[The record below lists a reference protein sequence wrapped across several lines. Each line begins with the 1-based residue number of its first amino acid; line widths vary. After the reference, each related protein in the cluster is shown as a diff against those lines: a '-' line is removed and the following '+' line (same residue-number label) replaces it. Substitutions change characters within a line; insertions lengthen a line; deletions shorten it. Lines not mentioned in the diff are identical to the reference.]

1 MRFPKEKV
9 LITKEVNDSL
19 NRGDFFS
26 IFKMKNRIIDNFEV
40 LEPEVFSR
48 LLASTFIIGNFD
60 EAVIIGLELRTRGIE
75 TYDTLYYLLLSL
87 IANNDIYQALSIINR
102 SKLLNRQEIKEFHQE
117 DGANYSNLLA
127 YADHEPEFTLLLL
140 IVNYIKGLA
149 NELNNQLEK
158 DLDYSLFRFFDL
170 INLVYELGYPLK
182 IMQELSSIMK
192 IIFNLSI

>member
-1 MRFPKEKV
+1 M
-9 LITKEVNDSL
+9 
-19 NRGDFFS
+19 
-26 IFKMKNRIIDNFEV
+26 
-40 LEPEVFSR
+40 
-48 LLASTFIIGNFD
+48 
-60 EAVIIGLELRTRGIE
+60 IIGLELRTRGIE

-149 NELNNQLEK
+149 NELNNQSEK

>member
-9 LITKEVNDSL
+9 LIPKEVNDSL

-102 SKLLNRQEIKEFHQE
+102 SKLLNRQEIKNSIKKMEQIILIF
-117 DGANYSNLLA
+117 LLMLITNQSLPCF
-127 YADHEPEFTLLLL
+127 YLLP
-140 IVNYIKGLA
+140 II
-149 NELNNQLEK
+149 
-158 DLDYSLFRFFDL
+158 
-170 INLVYELGYPLK
+170 LK
-182 IMQELSSIMK
+182 A
-192 IIFNLSI
+192 

>member
-102 SKLLNRQEIKEFHQE
+102 SKLLNKQEIKEFHQE

>member
-149 NELNNQLEK
+149 NELNNQSEK